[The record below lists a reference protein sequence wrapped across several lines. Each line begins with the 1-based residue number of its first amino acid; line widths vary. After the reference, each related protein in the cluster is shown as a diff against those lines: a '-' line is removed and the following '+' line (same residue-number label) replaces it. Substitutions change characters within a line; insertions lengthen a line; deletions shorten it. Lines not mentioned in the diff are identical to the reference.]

1 MVERLFSSRALFRTL
16 ALFFRYPDE
25 PLNPRLISRHTET
38 DIRGV
43 LRELKKLEETG
54 IVRGRASG
62 KYRYYFL
69 DSGHPVH
76 EGLRSIF
83 ARTKQEWEHV
93 TRSPSVRMWENRM
106 WEK

>member
-1 MVERLFSSRALFRTL
+1 VIERLFSSRTLFRTL
-16 ALFFRYPDE
+16 ALFFRYPEE
-25 PLNPRLISRHTET
+25 PLNPRLITRYTGT
-38 DIRGV
+38 DIKCV
-43 LRELKKLEETG
+43 HREWKKLEETG
-54 IVRGRASG
+54 IVRGRAAG

-83 ARTKQEWEHV
+83 AGTKAEWEHV
-93 TRSPSVRMWENRM
+93 TRSPSFRM